1 MGSSLP
7 ELVSSR
13 LVSPRMDRPVNTLFW
28 LTLWVSNSSSSES
41 TRWTLPNHHTLV
53 LVSMKSP
60 RKSNLSSR
68 RSDTIPQLLPLSPFP
83 DGMATT
89 CWNPPPTCPGT
100 RDGKSPARKEMPR
113 VPPFWKLWTLL
124 SHLNVPQTNPFVS
137 PFKMF
142 TKSVVLEQCPSVV
155 SKLVSSNPVWLSLS
169 LLTNC
174 PLRLSQLKCTTK
186 LCPKPFPETMSDST
200 SRTSLSRILS
210 VDTSPLTPRTN
221 PLLAPRTS
229 LLRSLSL
236 TILDKSAT
244 DTLQSWIATLLT
256 LLANLTKS
264 RRRSIVVPERLLR
277 PTPNLSNL
285 EMLLLLS

>member
-7 ELVSSR
+7 ELVSSK
-13 LVSPRMDRPVNTLFW
+13 LVFPRMAGLVNTPFW

-41 TRWTLPNHHTLV
+41 TRWTLPNHNTPV
-53 LVSMKSP
+53 LVSMKSS

-68 RSDTIPQLLPLSPFP
+68 RSDTIPQLLPLSLFP

-100 RDGKSPARKEMPR
+100 RDGKSPVRKETPR
-113 VPPFWKLWTLL
+113 EPLFWKLWTLL

-200 SRTSLSRILS
+200 SRTSQSRTSS
-210 VDTSPLTPRTN
+210 VDTSPLTPRTS
-221 PLLAPRTS
+221 PPLAPRTS

-244 DTLQSWIATLLT
+244 DTLQSWIATLLI